1 MTAPTSATLE
11 YPTEVFTFSGQ
22 TSLDTWSLKDFF
34 DEHGKARYHQFLNH
48 EPVLL
53 LERIRE
59 LVDAFPTYQHTA
71 DTGRP
76 PVDERTH
83 LIAMLLRQL
92 LDLSFAAL
100 EGWLRVLQ
108 GFFAI
113 PDKDLGS
120 ESTYSRKNRS
130 PRFTRLLER
139 FHAFLHDLLPER
151 DAIIAT
157 DATGFSGQTTAWA
170 NKDPALRATENWEKT
185 HLAVEI
191 PTLVTLS
198 LDFTDSHRHES
209 QRFEAVWSNLPD
221 NVDPVRSLADA
232 AYAGND
238 CLKVAREHGATPI
251 HDLRKDHRYERFPD
265 TAYEKLCNFA
275 THWPNR
281 YEELTADRSLIE
293 SKIGCVKQ
301 TTSGRVRCRD
311 ERGRRNE
318 VRTKVL
324 ADDVRM
330 LELRRFLVA
339 S

>member
-1 MTAPTSATLE
+1 MTAPTSASLA
-11 YPTEVFTFSGQ
+11 YPPEVLTFSGQ
-22 TSLDTWSLKDFF
+22 STLDTWSLKNYF
-34 DEHGKARYHQFLNH
+34 DEHGKARYHRFLNH

-59 LVDAFPTYQHTA
+59 LVDAFPTYQRQPT
-71 DTGRP
+71 TGRKQ
-76 PVDERTH
+76 VDERTH

-92 LDLSFAAL
+92 LNLSYAQL

-108 GFFAI
+108 DFFNI
-113 PDKDLGS
+113 PDADLGS

-130 PRFTRLLER
+130 QRFTRLLDR
-139 FHAFLHDLLPER
+139 FYEFVHSLWPDRE
-151 DAIIAT
+151 AIIAT

-185 HLAVEI
+185 HIAVEL
-191 PTLVTLS
+191 PTLVSLS
-198 LDFTDSHRHES
+198 LDFTDANRHES
-209 QRFEAVWSNLPD
+209 QRFEAVWDGLPE

-232 AYAGND
+232 AYSGND
-238 CLKVAREHGATPI
+238 CLETAREHGATPI
-251 HDLRKDHRYERFPD
+251 HDLRKDHRYERWPK
-265 TAYEKLCNFA
+265 TAYETLCNFA

-301 TTSGRVRCRD
+301 TSSSRVRCRD
-311 ERGRRNE
+311 QPGRRNE
-318 VRTKVL
+318 GRAKVI
-324 ADDVRM
+324 ADDLRM
-330 LELRRFLVA
+330 LELRRLLVA